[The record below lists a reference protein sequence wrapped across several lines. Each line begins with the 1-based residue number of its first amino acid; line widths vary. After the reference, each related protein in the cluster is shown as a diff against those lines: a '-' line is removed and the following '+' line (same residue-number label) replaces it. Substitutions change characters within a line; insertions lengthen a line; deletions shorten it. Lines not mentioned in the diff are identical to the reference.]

1 MDLKKYFS
9 RVFTGWYNE
18 EERKYI
24 QMRLP
29 VKKITPEFEKNL
41 KEKIEHNIIKA
52 DVREATKNDIEC
64 LIDLHDKAWHSTP
77 MPFRP
82 LKKDSIEKMLQD
94 PNIIFLIANINGEDR
109 GFALIYFT
117 GKGNELNI
125 GVIAGM
131 GIIPEYHRKGIGT
144 ILGMATWEYFKKK
157 GVHEL
162 RCKVYEENKI
172 SYNFI
177 KGLGFEEY
185 EEDFVQW
192 KVF

>member
-1 MDLKKYFS
+1 MVNLKKFFS
-9 RVFTGWYNE
+9 NIFSGWYNE
-18 EERKYI
+18 SDENYI
-24 QMRLP
+24 QMRLS
-29 VKKITPEFEKNL
+29 VQDITPEFEENL
-41 KEKIEHNIIKA
+41 IDKIEHNVIKA
-52 DVREATKNDIEC
+52 DIREATENDIDC
-64 LIDLHDKAWHSTP
+64 LIELHDKAWHSTP
-77 MPFRP
+77 MPYRP
-82 LKKDSIEKMLQD
+82 LKKDSIEKMIKD
-94 PNIIFLIANINGEDR
+94 PNTIFLIGRIDGEDR
-109 GFALIYFT
+109 GFALLYFT
-117 GKGNELNI
+117 GSEMHI

-157 GVHEL
+157 GVLEL
-162 RCKVYEENKI
+162 RCKVYKDNRV